1 MARERTTKAT
11 SQLSWS
17 VAALLLLSAVLQ
29 VASIFA
35 VLEVEAEKERSRLR
49 GAVAASQRLLVEEYQ
64 SATYLAVVGLA
75 TSDWEMV
82 LVQRAAAKN
91 VAARFEAM
99 NRALVEG
106 GRAPLG
112 DGEVELAR
120 LDDPALRAELDSAL
134 ALWRE
139 VEAGHLRV
147 LRSNNQSL
155 RDNPELD
162 RFRGAATLL
171 TERLSGLAGLI
182 QRHSRERT
190 AGFDRARLGI
200 PAGALLLT
208 LPLSLFVFRRLL
220 RPLDSSLEA
229 LRRSDVELRAARG
242 ELELRVEKRTAELA
256 LANEELRQKEEALQR
271 ANEEL
276 EDRVRER
283 TQELKEV
290 QHRALDLARQAGMA
304 ELATNILHNVGNV
317 LNSINTSATV
327 LGENLRGMRLEPLGK
342 LAALVGEHRADLAGF
357 FARDERGQRLPE
369 YLDKLSGH
377 LVNQRDEMLELTAA
391 LHRHVDHVRT
401 IVELQQ
407 SYATGATLVE
417 ETSLRE
423 LIEDAIRI
431 NAAAL
436 GRHKVVIERE
446 LSELPRVMVDKH
458 KVMQIV
464 LNLISNAKYAVE
476 KLEPSARRLT
486 VRMDRPVDD
495 RLRIQVIDNG
505 EGIEPAL
512 LTKIF
517 QHGFTTRKTGHG
529 FGLHSCA
536 IAARALGGSLVVHSD
551 GPGRGATFTLEVPYR
566 PAPAPAPAA

>member
-1 MARERTTKAT
+1 
-11 SQLSWS
+11 
-17 VAALLLLSAVLQ
+17 
-29 VASIFA
+29 
-35 VLEVEAEKERSRLR
+35 
-49 GAVAASQRLLVEEYQ
+49 
-64 SATYLAVVGLA
+64 
-75 TSDWEMV
+75 
-82 LVQRAAAKN
+82 
-91 VAARFEAM
+91 
-99 NRALVEG
+99 
-106 GRAPLG
+106 
-112 DGEVELAR
+112 
-120 LDDPALRAELDSAL
+120 
-134 ALWRE
+134 
-139 VEAGHLRV
+139 
-147 LRSNNQSL
+147 
-155 RDNPELD
+155 
-162 RFRGAATLL
+162 
-171 TERLSGLAGLI
+171 
-182 QRHSRERT
+182 
-190 AGFDRARLGI
+190 
-200 PAGALLLT
+200 
-208 LPLSLFVFRRLL
+208 
-220 RPLDSSLEA
+220 
-229 LRRSDVELRAARG
+229 
-242 ELELRVEKRTAELA
+242 
-256 LANEELRQKEEALQR
+256 
-271 ANEEL
+271 
-276 EDRVRER
+276 
-283 TQELKEV
+283 
-290 QHRALDLARQAGMA
+290 
-304 ELATNILHNVGNV
+304 
-317 LNSINTSATV
+317 
-327 LGENLRGMRLEPLGK
+327 
-342 LAALVGEHRADLAGF
+342 
-357 FARDERGQRLPE
+357 
-369 YLDKLSGH
+369 
-377 LVNQRDEMLELTAA
+377 MLELTAA

-486 VRMDRPVDD
+486 VRMDRPADD